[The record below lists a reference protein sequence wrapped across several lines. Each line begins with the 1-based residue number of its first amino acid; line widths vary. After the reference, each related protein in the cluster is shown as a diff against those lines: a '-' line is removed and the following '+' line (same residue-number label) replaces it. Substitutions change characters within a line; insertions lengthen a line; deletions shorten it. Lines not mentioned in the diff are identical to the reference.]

1 MDYSQ
6 YHVEQTQEITDLVT
20 RTFSK
25 SEGVDEGTLIGALIK
40 DLFATTDPD
49 DMFIFV
55 AKDNDK
61 IVGSIF
67 FTRLTFEIDTTAF
80 LLCPVVIDAEYQKKG
95 VGQALIN
102 HAIEVLKQEGVE
114 LVFTYG
120 EPKFYER
127 VGFEVISEE
136 QFKSPIPL
144 SYLYSWLAQSLNDEA
159 LTYIPGRSKCVAAL
173 NNLRLW

>member
-1 MDYSQ
+1 M
-6 YHVEQTQEITDLVT
+6 
-20 RTFSK
+20 
-25 SEGVDEGTLIGALIK
+25 
-40 DLFATTDPD
+40 
-49 DMFIFV
+49 
-55 AKDNDK
+55 
-61 IVGSIF
+61 
-67 FTRLTFEIDTTAF
+67 
-80 LLCPVVIDAEYQKKG
+80 
-95 VGQALIN
+95 
-102 HAIEVLKQEGVE
+102 KQEGVE